1 MRVSGPS
8 GARPLAPKQKAGKAS
23 SQGSGFSIE
32 TSSPASGSP
41 AASPVAGTA
50 GLSSVDALLALQG
63 VDDEKESRKQAV
75 ARAKDI
81 LDILD
86 ELKVGLLNGTLP
98 MGRLRRLLWA
108 IQSCERFWTKSICGL
123 RWSWRNS
130 SAFYRN
136 GRLLRFFAKMWPIFT
151 GFLPIFPNTKQRL
164 NPALWK
170 YIFRARDPIGG
181 T

>member
-98 MGRLRRLLWA
+98 MAQLRRLLQLVESNHVFVGDPKLREVLDEIDLRA
-108 IQSCERFWTKSICGL
+108 QVELAKLERFL
-123 RWSWRNS
+123 
-130 SAFYRN
+130 
-136 GRLLRFFAKMWPIFT
+136 
-151 GFLPIFPNTKQRL
+151 
-164 NPALWK
+164 
-170 YIFRARDPIGG
+170 
-181 T
+181 